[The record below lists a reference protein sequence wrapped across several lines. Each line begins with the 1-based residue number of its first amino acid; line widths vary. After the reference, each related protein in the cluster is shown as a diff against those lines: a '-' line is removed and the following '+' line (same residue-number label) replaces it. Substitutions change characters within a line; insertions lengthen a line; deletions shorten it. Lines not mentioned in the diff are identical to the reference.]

1 MKSLSVSTL
10 ITAAFACL
18 MLTACDSSEE
28 DIVPQMT
35 IKKPA
40 KTAEAGAPA
49 GDEPE
54 LVAIQSLSA
63 KKGKNVKGKTE
74 KVQLPP
80 GSVKPEEDGQYVIQ
94 VSIQSSKKAAD
105 AIVQKL
111 AAQDIEAYVAEVE
124 NPGELEGTFYRVR
137 IGYFSTIQK
146 AQAYGQDVLAQ
157 LNFAWWVDNSNN
169 DEVGKPSSDDNATE
183 AAKPAP
189 QPAAQ
194 PAAAAPAPAARP
206 AAQPAPA
213 NAAAPAPAARPA
225 AQPAPAAAPA
235 PAAKPAAQPA
245 PAAAPAPA
253 AKPAAQPAPAA
264 APAPAAKPAAQPAPA
279 AAPAPAAKPAAQPAP
294 AAAPAPAAKPAAQ
307 PAPAAAP
314 APAAKPAAQ
323 PAPAAAP
330 APAAK
335 PAAQPAPAAAPA
347 PAAKPAA
354 QPAAKPAADV
364 VDDWE

>member
-111 AAQDIEAYVAEVE
+111 AAQGIEAYVVEVE

-194 PAAAAPAPAARP
+194 PAPAAAAPAARP

-213 NAAAPAPAARPA
+213 AAPAPAAKPVAQPAPAAAPAPAAKPAAQPAPAAAAPAARPA

-245 PAAAPAPA
+245 
-253 AKPAAQPAPAA
+253 
-264 APAPAAKPAAQPAPA
+264 
-279 AAPAPAAKPAAQPAP
+279 
-294 AAAPAPAAKPAAQ
+294 
-307 PAPAAAP
+307 
-314 APAAKPAAQ
+314 
-323 PAPAAAP
+323 
-330 APAAK
+330 
-335 PAAQPAPAAAPA
+335 
-347 PAAKPAA
+347 A

>member
-1 MKSLSVSTL
+1 MAPKAHFGVLTRKTEISMKSLSVSTL

-194 PAAAAPAPAARP
+194 PAPAAAAPAPAARP

-213 NAAAPAPAARPA
+213 AAPAPAARPAAQPAPAAAPAPAARPAAQPAPAAAAPAARPA

-245 PAAAPAPA
+245 
-253 AKPAAQPAPAA
+253 
-264 APAPAAKPAAQPAPA
+264 
-279 AAPAPAAKPAAQPAP
+279 
-294 AAAPAPAAKPAAQ
+294 
-307 PAPAAAP
+307 
-314 APAAKPAAQ
+314 
-323 PAPAAAP
+323 
-330 APAAK
+330 
-335 PAAQPAPAAAPA
+335 
-347 PAAKPAA
+347 A

>member
-63 KKGKNVKGKTE
+63 KKGKNVQGKTE

-137 IGYFSTIQK
+137 IGYFSTVQK

-169 DEVGKPSSDDNATE
+169 DEVGKPSSDDSSMET
-183 AAKPAP
+183 
-189 QPAAQ
+189 AQ
-194 PAAAAPAPAARP
+194 P

-213 NAAAPAPAARPA
+213 AKPV

-235 PAAKPAAQPA
+235 PAAKPAAA
-245 PAAAPAPA
+245 PA
-253 AKPAAQPAPAA
+253 
-264 APAPAAKPAAQPAPA
+264 
-279 AAPAPAAKPAAQPAP
+279 
-294 AAAPAPAAKPAAQ
+294 
-307 PAPAAAP
+307 
-314 APAAKPAAQ
+314 
-323 PAPAAAP
+323 
-330 APAAK
+330 
-335 PAAQPAPAAAPA
+335 
-347 PAAKPAA
+347 
-354 QPAAKPAADV
+354 PAAKPAADV

>member
-194 PAAAAPAPAARP
+194 PAPAAAAPAPAARP

-213 NAAAPAPAARPA
+213 AAPAPAARPAAQPAPAAAPAPAARPAAQPAPAAAAPAARPA

-264 APAPAAKPAAQPAPA
+264 APAPAAKPAAQPA
-279 AAPAPAAKPAAQPAP
+279 
-294 AAAPAPAAKPAAQ
+294 
-307 PAPAAAP
+307 
-314 APAAKPAAQ
+314 
-323 PAPAAAP
+323 
-330 APAAK
+330 
-335 PAAQPAPAAAPA
+335 
-347 PAAKPAA
+347 A

>member
-137 IGYFSTIQK
+137 IGYFSTIQR

-194 PAAAAPAPAARP
+194 PAPAAAAPAPAARP

-213 NAAAPAPAARPA
+213 TAPAPAPAAKPAAQPAPANAAAAPAPAAKPAAQPAPAAAPAPAARPA
-225 AQPAPAAAPA
+225 AQPAPAAAPAPAAKPVAQPAPAAAPA

-264 APAPAAKPAAQPAPA
+264 APA
-279 AAPAPAAKPAAQPAP
+279 
-294 AAAPAPAAKPAAQ
+294 
-307 PAPAAAP
+307 
-314 APAAKPAAQ
+314 
-323 PAPAAAP
+323 
-330 APAAK
+330 AK

-354 QPAAKPAADV
+354 QPAAQPAAKPAADV

>member
-1 MKSLSVSTL
+1 MAPKAHFDVLTRKTEISMKSLSVSTL

-194 PAAAAPAPAARP
+194 PAPAAAAPAPAARP

-213 NAAAPAPAARPA
+213 AAPAPAARPAAQPAPAAAPAPAARPAAQPAPAAAAPAARPA

-264 APAPAAKPAAQPAPA
+264 APAPAAKPAAQPA
-279 AAPAPAAKPAAQPAP
+279 
-294 AAAPAPAAKPAAQ
+294 
-307 PAPAAAP
+307 
-314 APAAKPAAQ
+314 
-323 PAPAAAP
+323 
-330 APAAK
+330 
-335 PAAQPAPAAAPA
+335 
-347 PAAKPAA
+347 A

>member
-18 MLTACDSSEE
+18 MFTACDSSEE

-137 IGYFSTIQK
+137 IGYFSSIQK

-169 DEVGKPSSDDNATE
+169 DEVGKPSSDGNTAE
-183 AAKPAP
+183 AAKPAAQP
-189 QPAAQ
+189 APTAAPAQPAPAAAPAPAAKPAAQ
-194 PAAAAPAPAARP
+194 PAPAAAAAAPAPAARP

-213 NAAAPAPAARPA
+213 AAPAPAARPAAQPAPAAAPAPAARPAAQPAPAAAPAPAARPA

-245 PAAAPAPA
+245 
-253 AKPAAQPAPAA
+253 
-264 APAPAAKPAAQPAPA
+264 
-279 AAPAPAAKPAAQPAP
+279 
-294 AAAPAPAAKPAAQ
+294 
-307 PAPAAAP
+307 
-314 APAAKPAAQ
+314 
-323 PAPAAAP
+323 
-330 APAAK
+330 
-335 PAAQPAPAAAPA
+335 
-347 PAAKPAA
+347 A